1 MPRHLQAEL
10 VQLLGICPFA
20 DSMHHTSHAELLLFI
35 VSSKLSLRAT
45 CTISS
50 FSERVCLDQNHR
62 ILLAQLPDVTAIASD
77 YSLYHCGSTSS
88 NFTSAP
94 VRGSS
99 QKLML
104 SLTWTLKITYL
115 PGSLLLKENEW
126 RKVNFS
132 CVHTFLLTVSK
143 HKCISEIQSHLFS
156 PIVRIQDP
164 GLTR

>member
-1 MPRHLQAEL
+1 MHRHLQAEL
-10 VQLLGICPFA
+10 EQLLGICPFVG
-20 DSMHHTSHAELLLFI
+20 SMHHTSHAELLLFI

-45 CTISS
+45 SLSPPSQRGFVWIKTTGFSLLSYRMLLRLHQTI
-50 FSERVCLDQNHR
+50 LW
-62 ILLAQLPDVTAIASD
+62 
-77 YSLYHCGSTSS
+77 YHCRSTSS

-143 HKCISEIQSHLFS
+143 HKCISEIQSHLLS